1 LFTKQFYSL
10 GLLNSGLATVHLK
23 AIYPPKLHGD
33 IEFSARAVTL
43 FPVRVVDFSKPA
55 AKSRH
60 EAGCLG
66 REPERR
72 FQLMNILKAES
83 PVAELAHTL
92 EVTSS
97 GFHARTDQL
106 TVRAA
111 SKFVI

>member
-1 LFTKQFYSL
+1 
-10 GLLNSGLATVHLK
+10 
-23 AIYPPKLHGD
+23 
-33 IEFSARAVTL
+33 
-43 FPVRVVDFSKPA
+43 
-55 AKSRH
+55 
-60 EAGCLG
+60 
-66 REPERR
+66 
-72 FQLMNILKAES
+72 MNILKAES